1 MNYLLKKIAFT
12 TILTV
17 ACYTQ
22 YVWCSELFD
31 DELGQSSENIETKAA
46 HLFGHAKTL
55 VMIYMAADNDLRSFA
70 IRNIR
75 QLMNVGSQEPNL
87 HLVVHLDIRDAQGVK
102 ITRRYYIL
110 KNDYIVLNENDPKT
124 QHMDSGDPN
133 TLINFISYA
142 VDTFPAENYIL
153 DFWDHGTG
161 YLDPVQHNRTN
172 ITDIFSFNP
181 TTHKLDLD
189 RSGSNFYVWNEDQ
202 RGVCWDQSTKNYLT
216 AQKLDY
222 ALNKCVTYM
231 GKPFDIIAFDACL
244 MSMIEMAELIAP
256 YAKIMISS
264 EEAILGT
271 GFNYETIFAPLKEKQ
286 MEIPYIAQHIIN
298 MFDEAYSRITQDYEL
313 SAFDLSLTPAIIAN
327 INTVAILLKEM
338 LATQK
343 KDTVKRALKVARS
356 NSIHFNEPGYIDLY
370 DLYHNIRG
378 QLNNFKTNA
387 APTRKG
393 TLENALEDGMS
404 LIENYM
410 IAHCAGSK
418 LAHSGGVS
426 IYFPERMH
434 SSYPNSQFAHNYEWY
449 NFLRAYLSL
458 A

>member
-1 MNYLLKKIAFT
+1 MNCLFKKIAFI
-12 TILTV
+12 TILTSI
-17 ACYTQ
+17 Y
-22 YVWCSELFD
+22 YPHNIGCSTLFD
-31 DELGQSSENIETKAA
+31 GELRQSSGSTQTKAS
-46 HLFGHAKTL
+46 HIFGHAHKL

-75 QLMNVGSQEPNL
+75 QLMNAGSQEPNL
-87 HLVVHLDIRDAQGVK
+87 HLVVHLDIKDAQGVK

-110 KNDYIVLNENDPKT
+110 NNDYIILNEQDPKT

-142 VDTFPAENYIL
+142 VDTFPADDYIL
-153 DFWDHGTG
+153 VFWDHGTG

-172 ITDIFSFNP
+172 ITDLFSFNP

-189 RSGSNFYVWNEDQ
+189 RSESNFYVWDEDQ

-222 ALNKCVTYM
+222 ALNKSVSYI

-244 MSMIEMAELIAP
+244 MSMIEMAELVSP

-271 GFNYETIFAPLKEKQ
+271 GFNYETTFAPLKEKQ
-286 MEIPYIAQHIIN
+286 METPYVAQHIIN

-338 LATQK
+338 LAAQK

-378 QLNNFKTNA
+378 QLNNFKTTSV
-387 APTRKG
+387 PTRKG
-393 TLENALEDGMS
+393 ALENALEDGMS
-404 LIENYM
+404 LIKDYM
-410 IAHCAGSK
+410 IAHCAGPK
-418 LAHSGGVS
+418 LAHTGGVS

-434 SSYPNSQFAHNYEWY
+434 SSYPNSQFARNYEWY

-458 A
+458 S